1 MIDPWLLAHLACPR
15 CKGPLTLHGDW
26 LTCQQDH
33 RYPVI
38 DDIPVM
44 VLDDVE
50 QTHWVATHALEHYRE
65 AADSQPSDGT
75 IDPVVQEAVG
85 ATCGN
90 LYRHLIGRLPRYPIP
105 QIPFNAPAGTA
116 FLDLGCHW
124 GRWCVSAA
132 RKGWRVVGIDPSLN
146 GIRAAK
152 RVARALGLEVA
163 FVIGDGR
170 YLPFA
175 GASFQM
181 VHSYSVLQHFA
192 ENDVR
197 QCLRE
202 IGRVLEIGGESH
214 IQMAQQM
221 GLLNLANQA
230 RRGFRPARLF
240 QVRYWPLDALR
251 NVFSE
256 DIGPTTLS
264 VDGFL
269 SLNAQLVDLDLLHP
283 RQRALVQLSHRLRRL
298 SQRQKWLIH
307 AADSVYVNSTRIQG
321 AADVPPYGDERPKPT

>member
-1 MIDPWLLAHLACPR
+1 MIDPWLMGHIVCPR
-15 CKGPLTLHGDW
+15 CKGPLAFNGEW
-26 LTCQQDH
+26 LTCQCGH

-44 VLDDVE
+44 LLDDVE
-50 QTHWVATHALEHYRE
+50 QTHWVATHALEYYRE
-65 AADSQPSDGT
+65 AGTASPPSDGT
-75 IDPVVQEAVG
+75 IDPVVQEAIG

-90 LYRHLIGRLPRYPIP
+90 LYRHLIGNLPRYPIP
-105 QIPFNAPAGTA
+105 EIPFTAPTGTS
-116 FLDLGCHW
+116 FLDVGCHW

-152 RVARALGLEVA
+152 RVANALGLQVA
-163 FVIGDGR
+163 LVIGDGR

-175 GASFQM
+175 PSTFQI

-192 ENDVR
+192 EDDVR

-202 IGRVLEIGGESH
+202 IGRVLEPGGESH
-214 IQMAQQM
+214 IQMAQRM
-221 GLLNLANQA
+221 GLLNLLNQA
-230 RRGFRPARLF
+230 RRGFRRARLF
-240 QVRYWPLDALR
+240 QVRYWPLEALR
-251 NVFSE
+251 TAFSE

-269 SLNAQLVDLDLLHP
+269 SLNAQLVDLDLLRP
-283 RQRALVQLSHRLRRL
+283 AQRALVQLSHRLRRL
-298 SQRQKWLIH
+298 SQHQKWLIH
-307 AADSVYVNSTRIQG
+307 AADSVYVNSTKRQSS
-321 AADVPPYGDERPKPT
+321 ALHPC